1 MNLGQPV
8 RIIHEGLPCNG
19 VIVGALPEF
28 DAYDVRVAPTVILW
42 NRKAKELDPMEGVR
56 ANV

>member
-8 RIIHEGLPCNG
+8 RIIHEGLPCDG

-28 DAYDVRVAPTVILW
+28 DSYDVRIGKTTIICDLS
-42 NRKAKELDPMEGVR
+42 AKELEAVQ
-56 ANV
+56 

>member
-8 RIIHEGLPCNG
+8 RIIHEGLPCDG

-42 NRKAKELDPMEGVR
+42 NRKAKELDPMEAVS
-56 ANV
+56 